1 MTVATSTV
9 PATLRALTELL
20 ADQDFPTRQ
29 PSVTL
34 GLPRQAEREMVIVG
48 NVSGDQEWRAIGNQ
62 RRDENYTVDL
72 YTVVLWPGYSAI
84 EAMERAWQMFGVVET
99 AIRENV
105 QVGGTGVL
113 WNEISG
119 PTGDLSVEDEG
130 YAYQVTSALRVRAR
144 I

>member
-9 PATLRALTELL
+9 PATLAALTTLL
-20 ADQDFPTRQ
+20 VAQEYPLRQ

-34 GLPRQAEREMVIVG
+34 GLPRQAEREMVIIG
-48 NVSGDQEWRAIGNQ
+48 NVSGDQQWSAIGNA
-62 RRDENYTVDL
+62 RRDESYTVDL
-72 YTVVLWPGYSAI
+72 YTVVLWPGYTAL
-84 EAMERAWQMFGVVET
+84 EAMERAWELFGTVEQT
-99 AIRENV
+99 IRDNV

-113 WNEISG
+113 WNEIAA
-119 PTGDLSVEDEG
+119 PTGDLTVEDEG

>member
-1 MTVATSTV
+1 VTVATSTV
-9 PATLRALTELL
+9 PATLAALTELL
-20 ADQDFPTRQ
+20 VEQDFPTRQ

-34 GLPRQAEREMVIVG
+34 GLPRQPEREMVIIG
-48 NVSGDQEWRAIGNQ
+48 NVSGDQQWASIGTQ
-62 RRDENYTVDL
+62 RRDESYTVDL
-72 YTVVLWPGYSAI
+72 YTVVLWPGYTAL
-84 EAMERAWQMFGVVET
+84 EAMQRAWEMFGVVET
-99 AIRENV
+99 AIRDNV

-113 WNEISG
+113 WNEIAT

>member
-20 ADQDFPTRQ
+20 TAQDYPLRQ
-29 PSVTL
+29 PSVSL
-34 GLPRQAEREMVIVG
+34 GLPRQPEREMVIVG
-48 NVSGDQEWRAIGNQ
+48 NVSGDQQWSAIGNQ
-62 RRDENYTVDL
+62 RRDETYTVDL
-72 YTVVLWPGYSAI
+72 YAVVLWPGYNAL
-84 EAMERAWQMFGVVET
+84 EAMERAWEMFGVVET

-113 WNEISG
+113 WNEIAS
-119 PTGDLSVEDEG
+119 PTGDLTVEDEG

>member
-9 PATLRALTELL
+9 PATLAALTTLL
-20 ADQDFPTRQ
+20 AAQDYPLRQ

-34 GLPRQAEREMVIVG
+34 GLPRQPEREMVIVG
-48 NVSGDQEWRAIGNQ
+48 NVAGDQQWAPIGNL

-72 YTVVLWPGYSAI
+72 YTVVLWPGYTAI
-84 EAMERAWQMFGVVET
+84 EAMERAWELFGIVET
-99 AIRENV
+99 AIRDNV

-113 WNEISG
+113 WNEIAT